1 MARSHI
7 LCIEDDADTAE
18 LIQEVLQDEDYK
30 VTVATNGMEGLE
42 ALSFPPDLVL
52 CDIDMPT
59 LSGLELLK
67 QARASGKLPNKIPFI
82 FITAFGH
89 RSLQLEARRLGC
101 DDYITKPLDFELLIE
116 IIRHRLS
123 RGQEPER
130 TSKPE
135 FELTAREVQTLLWVA
150 RGKSSAE
157 IAIILDVTERTVNFH
172 IDNVIRK
179 MGVATRVQAAVKA
192 TMLGL
197 LSP

>member
-1 MARSHI
+1 MARAHI
-7 LCIEDDADTAE
+7 LCIEDDPDTAE
-18 LIQEVLQDEDYK
+18 LIQEVLQEENYK
-30 VTVATNGMEGLE
+30 VSLAASGMEGLE

-52 CDIDMPT
+52 CDIDMPE
-59 LSGLELLK
+59 LSGLDLFK
-67 QARASGKLPNKIPFI
+67 QARASGKLPTKIPFI

-89 RSLQLEARRLGC
+89 RSMQLEARRLGC

-116 IIRHRLS
+116 IIRHRIN
-123 RGQEPER
+123 RGQEQEA
-130 TSKPE
+130 SKPE
-135 FELTAREVQTLLWVA
+135 FELTPREVQTLLWVA

-157 IAIILDVTERTVNFH
+157 IAVILEVAERTVNFH

-197 LSP
+197 LNP

>member
-7 LCIEDDADTAE
+7 LCIEDDPDTAE
-18 LIQEVLQDEDYK
+18 LVQEVLQDEDYK
-30 VTVATNGMEGLE
+30 VTVAGNGMEGLD
-42 ALSFPPDLVL
+42 ALNFPPDLVL
-52 CDIDMPT
+52 CDIDMPG
-59 LSGLELLK
+59 LSGLEVLK
-67 QARASGKLPNKIPFI
+67 QARASGKLSNRIPFI

-89 RSLQLEARRLGC
+89 RSSQLEARRLGC

-123 RGQEPER
+123 RTQEPER
-130 TSKPE
+130 DKPG
-135 FELTAREVQTLLWVA
+135 FELTAREVETLTWVA

-157 IAIILDVTERTVNFH
+157 IAVILEVTERTVNFH

-179 MGVATRVQAAVKA
+179 MGVASRVQAAVKA

>member
-1 MARSHI
+1 MAQSHI
-7 LCIEDDADTAE
+7 LCIEDDPDTAE
-18 LIQEVLQDEDYK
+18 LVQEVLQDEDYK
-30 VTVATNGMEGLE
+30 VTLAGNGMAGLE
-42 ALSFPPDLVL
+42 ALSFAPDLVL
-52 CDIDMPT
+52 CDIDLPG
-59 LSGLELLK
+59 LSGLEVLK
-67 QARASGKLPNKIPFI
+67 QARASGRLANKIPFI

-123 RGQEPER
+123 RTQEPER
-130 TSKPE
+130 DKPG
-135 FELTAREVQTLLWVA
+135 FELTAREIQTLTWVA

-157 IAIILDVTERTVNFH
+157 IAMILDVTERTVNFH

>member
-7 LCIEDDADTAE
+7 LCIEDDPDTAE

-30 VTVATNGMEGLE
+30 VTLASNGMEGLE
-42 ALSFPPDLVL
+42 ALSFPPDLIL
-52 CDIDMPT
+52 CDIDMPG
-59 LSGLELLK
+59 LSGLEVLK
-67 QARASGKLPNKIPFI
+67 QARVSGKLTNKIPFI

-123 RGQEPER
+123 RTQEPER
-130 TSKPE
+130 DKPG
-135 FELTAREVQTLLWVA
+135 FELTAREIQTLTWVA

-157 IAIILDVTERTVNFH
+157 IAMILEVTERTINFH

>member
-7 LCIEDDADTAE
+7 LCIEDDPDTAE
-18 LIQEVLQDEDYK
+18 LVQEVLQEEQYK
-30 VTVATNGMEGLE
+30 VTIASNGMEGLE
-42 ALSFPPDLVL
+42 ALNFLPDLVL
-52 CDIDMPT
+52 CDIDMPG
-59 LSGLELLK
+59 LSGLEVLQ
-67 QARASGKLPNKIPFI
+67 QARASGKLSHKIPFI

-89 RSLQLEARRLGC
+89 RSLQLDARRLGC

-123 RGQEPER
+123 RTPER
-130 TSKPE
+130 DKPS
-135 FELTAREVQTLLWVA
+135 FELTAREVQTLTWVA
-150 RGKSSAE
+150 RGKSSGE
-157 IAIILDVTERTVNFH
+157 IAVILEVTERTVNFH